1 MVVIVHVIATYDI
14 GEKRVAKVLKTFRKY
29 LTWIQN
35 SVFMGDITKA
45 QLEKL
50 KMELYEIIDED
61 YDQVLFFKVNTAK
74 MLKTETLGKEFNPLD
89 NFL

>member
-35 SVFMGDITKA
+35 SVFIGDITKA
-45 QLEKL
+45 RLEKL
-50 KMELYEIIDED
+50 KMELMEIIDED
-61 YDQVLFFKVNTAK
+61 YDQVLFFKMNSAK
-74 MLKTETLGKEFNPLD
+74 MLKNETLGKDFNPLD